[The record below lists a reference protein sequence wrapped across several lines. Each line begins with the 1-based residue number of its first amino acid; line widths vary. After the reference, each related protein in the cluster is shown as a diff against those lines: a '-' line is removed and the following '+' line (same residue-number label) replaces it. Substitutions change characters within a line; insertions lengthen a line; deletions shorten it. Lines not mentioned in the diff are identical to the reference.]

1 MRQREYHAC
10 LVHFLVAVAAQLVHL
25 PGVCHNQKAGEVVF
39 VGFDTFLQH
48 LHAVTFGGGFGT
60 NGGMS
65 SQVFFP
71 DDFRTESGVLAFH
84 YLDAG
89 MLFEEL
95 TALHQGD
102 GVGVYFRDV
111 VPILV
116 GQANKA
122 MRDAQFVFAYNLC
135 AALAQD
141 RKIFKRR
148 KYFHIRICEAQRVIP
163 GQNVL
168 ETSIG
173 SIEYDYLVIA
183 TGCYTNYFGNN
194 EMALQTMSL
203 KTTAEAL
210 ANRNQVL
217 ESFEKAQNT
226 SDMDERKKLMTFLI
240 VGGGATGIELS
251 GALAEMRNF
260 ILPQDYPDLDIKHM
274 RIVLIDAAPRYY

>member
-25 PGVCHNQKAGEVVF
+25 PGVCHNQKTGEVVF

-60 NGGMS
+60 NGSMS

-89 MLFEEL
+89 MLSEEL

-135 AALAQD
+135 AALAQEFIVVQQASCN
-141 RKIFKRR
+141 RIFYCQHAYGLTVLFDSS
-148 KYFHIRICEAQRVIP
+148 KY
-163 GQNVL
+163 VL
-168 ETSIG
+168 EAG
-173 SIEYDYLVIA
+173 AADKL
-183 TGCYTNYFGNN
+183 YFF
-194 EMALQTMSL
+194 
-203 KTTAEAL
+203 
-210 ANRNQVL
+210 
-217 ESFEKAQNT
+217 SFE
-226 SDMDERKKLMTFLI
+226 
-240 VGGGATGIELS
+240 
-251 GALAEMRNF
+251 
-260 ILPQDYPDLDIKHM
+260 
-274 RIVLIDAAPRYY
+274 VLVCGNVVIRT